1 MNTIHFDQLPAVKQ
15 KRIIDASI
23 KEFSGN
29 GYGSASLNKV
39 VKAAGIS
46 KGSLF
51 YYFNNKSSLFLFVYE
66 IALKNVKQY
75 LRAVRDETEAQPF
88 FTRLEKIMHAGV
100 DFISIHPRLARIYFR
115 ILYTSDSPHS
125 REILVELRKLSSDY
139 MFEIVQEGILNGDLN
154 PNLKIERAVFIID
167 SVLNRFLQE
176 CHQSSGE
183 MDVAAWINDLKDIF
197 SRGMKK

>member
-51 YYFNNKSSLFLFVYE
+51 NYFNNKSSLFLFVYD

-75 LRAVRDETEAQPF
+75 LRTVRDETEAQPF
-88 FTRLEKIMHAGV
+88 FIRLEKIMHAGV

-125 REILVELRKLSSDY
+125 QEILVELRKLSGDY
-139 MFEIVQEGILNGDLN
+139 LVEIVQEGILNGDLN

-167 SVLNRFLQE
+167 SVLNRFLHE

-183 MDVAAWINDLKDIF
+183 MDVQAWINDLKDIF
-197 SRGMKK
+197 ARGMKK

>member
-51 YYFNNKSSLFLFVYE
+51 NYFNNKSSLFLFVYE

>member
-1 MNTIHFDQLPAVKQ
+1 MNTIHFDQLPAPKQ

-29 GYGSASLNKV
+29 GYGSASLNKI

-51 YYFNNKSSLFLFVYE
+51 NYFNNKSSLFLFVYD

-88 FTRLEKIMHAGV
+88 FERLEKIMHAGV
-100 DFISIHPRLARIYFR
+100 DFIKLHPRLARIYFR
-115 ILYTSDSPHS
+115 ILYTSDSPHNQ
-125 REILVELRKLSSDY
+125 EILVELRKLSGAY
-139 MFEIVQEGILNGDLN
+139 LIEIVQEGILNGDLN
-154 PNLKIERAVFIID
+154 PNLNVERAVFIID
-167 SVLNRFLQE
+167 SVLNRFLHE
-176 CHQSSGE
+176 CHQYSGE
-183 MDVAAWINDLKDIF
+183 MDLEAWISDLKDLF
-197 SRGMKK
+197 ARGMKK